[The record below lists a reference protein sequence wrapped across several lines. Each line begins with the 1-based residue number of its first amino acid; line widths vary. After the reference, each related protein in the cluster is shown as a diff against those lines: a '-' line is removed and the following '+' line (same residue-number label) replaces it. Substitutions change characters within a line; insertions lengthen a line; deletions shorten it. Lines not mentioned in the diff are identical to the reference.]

1 MLFGKVKIKKSPVGF
16 KLLTENSKL
25 TLQPIVFIVFI
36 EVRPG
41 HVRSIAP

>member
-25 TLQPIVFIVFI
+25 TLQPIVFI

-41 HVRSIAP
+41 HVRF